1 MELPYYNC
9 KDLKNAHLQYNALLD
24 TTLASRKSIHSFN
37 SLYDL
42 GLFQN
47 DSVDK
52 TIDPDANLMTT
63 SNIRSSYYL
72 PYSFSVKFEN
82 TRNTDVVSDFSILHT
97 NIWGLRKNIEHFQC
111 HVLSEVKHNF
121 TVLGVTETQLCE
133 SESIDFIP
141 QLPGYCY
148 EFVKTQLST
157 GGVGL
162 FSNENYE
169 YWVLERST
177 NSSYQALWIEILLPS
192 HKKNICGIVYQQRN
206 NADQFLDYLS
216 DSLEFFSVIIIIIY
230 ISWEIS
236 I

>member
-1 MELPYYNC
+1 MALHKERKNLAKKTNC
-9 KDLKNAHLQYNALLD
+9 CWWNCHIITVKVWKK
-24 TTLASRKSIHSFN
+24 KSIHSFN

-47 DSVDK
+47 DSVGK
-52 TIDPDANLMTT
+52 TIYPDA
-63 SNIRSSYYL
+63 SKIRSSYYSHL
-72 PYSFSVKFEN
+72 SCFLKFEN
-82 TRNTDVVSDFSILHT
+82 TTNRDVVSNFSVIHT
-97 NIWGLRKNIEHFQC
+97 NIRSLRKNIEHFQC

-121 TVLGVTETQLCE
+121 TVLGVTETRLCE

-141 QLPGYCY
+141 QLPGYCF
-148 EFVKTQLST
+148 EFVKTPLSA

-162 FSNENYE
+162 FINENYK
-169 YWVLERST
+169 YRVLERST
-177 NSSYQALWIEILLPS
+177 NSSYQALWIEILVPN
-192 HKKNICGIVYQQRN
+192 HKKNICGIVYQQHN
-206 NADQFLDYLS
+206 NVDQFLDYLS